1 MLKYLLKITVVFCL
15 FSIYSLNCFAQNKDL
30 LTTQLKNSR
39 VKTAQK
45 EADGVLKALFAN
57 KNLPYPAEK
66 VFMRVFKAESEL
78 ELWAENPKNQQYVLV
93 KTFPICFM
101 SGTLGAK
108 YEQGDFQVPEGFYE
122 ITYFNAQSN
131 YYLSMLVNYPNQY
144 DLFYKKTGG
153 AICIHGACA
162 SIGCMPLE
170 DDPVKE
176 VYWLALQAYSKGNKV
191 PVHIFPTKLNNKNW
205 EKLYKDFENDTQ
217 KINFWKEL
225 QAGYDYFETKHQL
238 PNIKVI
244 KGKYVLE

>member
-1 MLKYLLKITVVFCL
+1 MSNYVVKIVCLLCL
-15 FSIYSLNCFAQNKDL
+15 CLMSLSSLFAQNKDL
-30 LTTQLKNSR
+30 LATQLKSSR

-45 EADGVLKALFAN
+45 ETDAVLAALF
-57 KNLPYPAEK
+57 KSKKLPYPAK
-66 VFMRVFKAESEL
+66 KIFMRVFKAESEL
-78 ELWAENPKNQQYVLV
+78 ELWAENPKTQKYVLV
-93 KTFPICFM
+93 KTFPICYM

-108 YEQGDFQVPEGFYE
+108 YKQGDQQVPEGFYE
-122 ITYFNAQSN
+122 ITYFNAQSS

-176 VYWLALQAYSKGNKV
+176 VYWVALQAYSSGNKV
-191 PVHIFPTKLNNKNW
+191 PVHIFPTKLTTQNW
-205 EKLYKDFENDTQ
+205 EKLNKDFENDTQ

-225 QAGYDYFETKHQL
+225 QAGYNYFESNHTL
-238 PNIKVI
+238 PNIKVL
-244 KGKYVLE
+244 KGKYVIL